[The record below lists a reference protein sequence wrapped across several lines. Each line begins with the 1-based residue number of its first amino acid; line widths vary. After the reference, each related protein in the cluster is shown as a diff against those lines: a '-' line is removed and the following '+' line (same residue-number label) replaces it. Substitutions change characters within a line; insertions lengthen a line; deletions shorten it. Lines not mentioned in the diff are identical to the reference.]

1 MPSQV
6 HSEPGHAEPRRAQP
20 RTKPSVVKPKVRT
33 THHFVC
39 LSLPGHQFVH
49 LLLQLR
55 NLLLLEL
62 VILVE
67 LSVLIRFSFCA
78 IRALPRRARRARR
91 TRQPLAVLAVLA
103 VFAVL
108 AWSARSTGSTILA
121 LNARQAI
128 DAVIPRL
135 ASRAVLT
142 RSTVL
147 ACASMPKHERSTRRL
162 TELTAA
168 AMRSECGPTV
178 LRRKRAGWG

>member
-6 HSEPGHAEPRRAQP
+6 HSEPGHAEPSRRAQP
-20 RTKPSVVKPKVRT
+20 SPTAHQAKCRKTQSSHNPCKTQVRT
-33 THHFVC
+33 THQFVC

-67 LSVLIRFSFCA
+67 LRVLIRFSFCA

-91 TRQPLAVLAVLA
+91 ARRTRQPLAVCAVLA
-103 VFAVL
+103 VCAIL
-108 AWSARSTGSTILA
+108 ARSARSTGRTILA
-121 LNARQAI
+121 LDTRQAI

-135 ASRAVLT
+135 ASRAVLP

-147 ACASMPKHERSTRRL
+147 ACASMRITDTL
-162 TELTAA
+162 TN
-168 AMRSECGPTV
+168 RP
-178 LRRKRAGWG
+178 LRP

>member
-39 LSLPGHQFVH
+39 LSLPAHQFVH

-91 TRQPLAVLAVLA
+91 TRQPLAVLAV
-103 VFAVL
+103 FAVL
-108 AWSARSTGSTILA
+108 AWSARSTGRTILA
-121 LNARQAI
+121 LDARQAI
-128 DAVIPRL
+128 DAVFPRL